1 LHLLRRP
8 FNLKVPFRL
17 SQHDGRKKVDPFK
30 PQQPTIPGVSP
41 SDVKASAEAPAPP
54 EIDNSGAPQEKA
66 PPPIKL
72 IAIAAVAAVILF
84 ALFIHWGRSLNPKPA
99 NTSADSTKSV
109 SAVPAAKSAPSLPV
123 GPGIVA
129 TAEELAKPW
138 SAKRFIY
145 RSLISGKD
153 EPAMV
158 VHLPHGGYWG
168 FSMVEPFGNCELEFV
183 TDLDKLKTDY
193 GFHADH
199 PMVGDPCNRMVY
211 DLLKYSGGA
220 SNDDLVRGLIVQGSG
235 IRPPMAIEIRAD
247 GKNIVAAREE

>member
-1 LHLLRRP
+1 MPILM
-8 FNLKVPFRL
+8 
-17 SQHDGRKKVDPFK
+17 DEKKVDPFK

-41 SDVKASAEAPAPP
+41 SNVKAKTETPVPP
-54 EIDNSGAPQEKA
+54 ENENSDTPQEKA

-72 IAIAAVAAVILF
+72 IAIAAVAAVILL
-84 ALFIHWGRSLNPKPA
+84 ALLIHWVRSSTPKPVD
-99 NTSADSTKSV
+99 TSADSTKSA
-109 SAVPAAKSAPSLPV
+109 SAVPAARSAPSLPV

-129 TAEELAKPW
+129 TAEEMAKPW

-158 VHLPHGGYWG
+158 VHLPRGGYWG
-168 FSMVEPFGNCELEFV
+168 FSLVEPFGNCELEFV
-183 TDLDKLKTDY
+183 TDLDKLKTEY
-193 GFHADH
+193 SFHADH
-199 PMVGDPCNRMVY
+199 PMVGDPCNRTVY

-220 SNDDLVRGLIVQGSG
+220 SNDDLVRGVIVQGSG
-235 IRPPMAIEIRAD
+235 IRPPMAIEIRAE

>member
-1 LHLLRRP
+1 M
-8 FNLKVPFRL
+8 
-17 SQHDGRKKVDPFK
+17 DEKKVDPFK

-41 SDVKASAEAPAPP
+41 SDVKTKDETPAPP
-54 EIDNSGAPQEKA
+54 ENSDTPREKA
-66 PPPIKL
+66 PLPIKL
-72 IAIAAVAAVILF
+72 IAIAAVAAVILLVGLIF
-84 ALFIHWGRSLNPKPA
+84 WSRSSTPKPA
-99 NTSADSTKSV
+99 DISADSTKST
-109 SAVPAAKSAPSLPV
+109 SAGPAPKNRPSLPV
-123 GPGIVA
+123 GPGLIG
-129 TAEELAKPW
+129 TTEELAKPW
-138 SAKRFIY
+138 SAKRFTY

-168 FSMVEPFGNCELEFV
+168 FSLVEPFGNCELEFV

-199 PMVGDPCNRMVY
+199 PMVGDPCNHTVY
-211 DLLKYSGGA
+211 DLLRYSGGA

-247 GKNIVAAREE
+247 GKNIIAAREE